1 MHKCINKAEG
11 ESPDHLLPLGQ
22 IHLLLYSKDIDFIKL
37 CADKY
42 SIHKHLLS
50 SLALIT
56 NGTEGQQ
63 DPLC

>member
-22 IHLLLYSKDIDFIKL
+22 IHLLLYSKGIDFIKL
-37 CADKY
+37 RADKY
-42 SIHKHLLS
+42 SISNQLLS

-56 NGTEGQQ
+56 SGAEE
-63 DPLC
+63 